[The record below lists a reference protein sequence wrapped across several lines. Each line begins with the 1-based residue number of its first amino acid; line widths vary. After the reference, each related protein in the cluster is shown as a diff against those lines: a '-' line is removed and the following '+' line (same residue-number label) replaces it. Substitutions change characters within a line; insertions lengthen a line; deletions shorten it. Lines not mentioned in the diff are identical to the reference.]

1 MTITILGA
9 GCGKAALTEE
19 ARRAL
24 EEAELVIGAKRLLDD
39 LQTAIFD
46 GDTSGAQ
53 GLCKRAQSVLAER
66 NRICKLNK

>member
-39 LQTAIFD
+39 LSPA
-46 GDTSGAQ
+46 
-53 GLCKRAQSVLAER
+53 CKRSPPSGLQ
-66 NRICKLNK
+66 